1 MTPSPDP
8 NKKTKEAWDANAEV
22 WDARMGDEG
31 NDFVNL
37 LQWPVIASTLNPGPG
52 DRILDIACGNGIF
65 SRRVAALGAD
75 VTAFD
80 FSAELIARAKRYKT
94 DPDSQIRYH
103 ILDATDET
111 AMLSSLLPAA
121 PFDAAL
127 SNMGLFDIADIQPI
141 FRVLPELL
149 KPGGT
154 FVFSLMHPAFNNPSS
169 VHVAEE
175 WDDGK
180 IETRYSVK
188 VQRYMTPFYAEGI
201 ALRNQPKAQVYFHRP
216 LEYYLKLGFHNGFVL
231 DGFEERAFPPEHPQS
246 HPLSWG
252 GKYSEIPPVVVMRMR
267 LSQV

>member
-8 NKKTKEAWDANAEV
+8 NKQSQEAWDANADV

-37 LQWPVIASTLNPGPG
+37 LQWPVIASLLDPEAA
-52 DRILDIACGNGIF
+52 DRMLEIACGNGIF
-65 SRRVAALGAD
+65 SRRVAALGAE

-80 FSAELIARAKRYKT
+80 FSTELIERAKSYNT
-94 DPDSQIRYH
+94 DPDLRIRYH
-103 ILDATDET
+103 ILDATDEA
-111 AMLSSLLPAA
+111 AMLSTLSPSA

-127 SNMGLFDIADIQPI
+127 SNMALFDIADIQPI
-141 FRVLPELL
+141 FRVLPALL

-169 VHVAEE
+169 MHMAEE

-188 VQRYMTPFYAEGI
+188 VHRYMTPYHTEGI
-201 ALRNQPKAQVYFHRP
+201 ALRNQPKAQLYFHRP
-216 LEYYLKLGFHNGFVL
+216 LEYYLKLGFQNGFVL
-231 DGFEERAFPPEHPQS
+231 DGYEERAFPPEHPQS

-267 LSQV
+267 LMSI